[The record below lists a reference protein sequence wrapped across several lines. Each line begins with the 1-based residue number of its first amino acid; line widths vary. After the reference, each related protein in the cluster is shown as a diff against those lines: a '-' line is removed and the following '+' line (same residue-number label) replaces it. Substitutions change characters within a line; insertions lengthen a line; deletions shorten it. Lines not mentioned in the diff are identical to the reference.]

1 MDFSASQKT
10 FGISPLQRLIG
21 KNSQDA
27 ERFASYAGWSGLSG
41 QMLTM
46 DVSGAINML
55 IHSIA
60 ADFNVERSV
69 VGSWLPGL
77 RTGALLALG
86 RNVDN
91 WTFNGST
98 SEQSRFT
105 AGFFGDQ
112 DKATEYVARLL
123 GVYAG
128 NAKRQMRFHSATD
141 VELLSDAE
149 YYAGYSNRNPRF
161 VIDSQV
167 IASRIAG
174 MGTPLFVG
182 SVKTSDSY
190 SPYL

>member
-1 MDFSASQKT
+1 MDFSARQQT
-10 FGISPLQRLIG
+10 FGISQLQRLIG

-27 ERFASYAGWSGLSG
+27 ERFASYAGWTGLTG

-60 ADFNVERSV
+60 ADFNVERSL

-77 RTGALLALG
+77 RTGALITLG

-91 WTFNGST
+91 WSFTGST
-98 SEQSRFT
+98 AEQSRFT

-112 DKATEYVARLL
+112 EKATEFVARLL
-123 GVYAG
+123 GCYAG

-141 VELLSDAE
+141 VELLSDDE
-149 YYAGYSNRNPRF
+149 YYNLMSNRQPRF

-167 IASRIAG
+167 IASRVAQ
-174 MGTPLFVG
+174 MGSPLFVG
-182 SVKTSDSY
+182 SVKTYSDY
-190 SPYL
+190 